1 MTASQ
6 TKGISILLVDDHP
19 VVRQG
24 YRRVLENQSD
34 FRVVAE
40 ADNAVSAYRA
50 FKTHAPDI
58 VVMDI
63 SMPGASGL
71 EAIRNIRMRHSG
83 SRILV
88 FSMHSEAAL
97 VKAAFSAGASGYV
110 TKSSEPAAL
119 IKAIRAVA
127 RGEHAMS
134 DDIAHVLAMESLSP
148 SGSVLDQL
156 GEREIE
162 ILRQLAAGAPT
173 EQIASNLK
181 TITISSR
188 PRRACEP
195 TRNLSAWPLSAG
207 WPASSRGP
215 GVFRSGQGPGFSP
228 SRGTVWVASPG
239 TICYSTA

>member
-6 TKGISILLVDDHP
+6 TKGIAILLVDDHP

-24 YRRVLENQSD
+24 YRRVLEHQSD

-40 ADNAVSAYRA
+40 ADDAATAYRA
-50 FKTHAPDI
+50 FKAHAPDI

-71 EAIRNIRMRHSG
+71 EAIRNIRMRHSA

-119 IKAIRAVA
+119 VKAIRAVA

-148 SGSVLDQL
+148 HGSALDQL

-162 ILRQLAAGAPT
+162 ILRQLAGRRDGRADRLQPQSQPQDRAELPLSD
-173 EQIASNLK
+173 QDQDRHAH
-181 TITISSR
+181 
-188 PRRACEP
+188 RRATGPAGRRVRAGQPVAAFGRRPEP
-195 TRNLSAWPLSAG
+195 GSFPPARLTR
-207 WPASSRGP
+207 
-215 GVFRSGQGPGFSP
+215 VVSGHL
-228 SRGTVWVASPG
+228 
-239 TICYSTA
+239 IC